1 MSYNDYGIGSH
12 PAAQDMVDGRRVE
25 INANDQVVYAPATR
39 LGVGVTRVPQKSGED
54 IGVAYWNKPGTQHIE
69 AKGAVEIA
77 AEVFAAANGTVS
89 ALPAAAGDY
98 IKVGVALEASAE
110 DGDVIEVLP
119 VESGKIVNVAA

>member
-1 MSYNDYGIGSH
+1 MSYNDYAIGSH
-12 PAAQDMVDGRRVE
+12 PTAQDIVEARRVE
-25 INANDQVVYAPATR
+25 LNASGQVIYAPATR
-39 LGVGVTRVPQKSGED
+39 LGIGVTRVFQKSGEV

-69 AKGAVEIA
+69 AKGAIGMC